1 MFTLVTPWALFTQ
14 CDKCVIVHSKSM
26 KVFIMLHKCFRKKR
40 QKNQVKYYAYYYTTT
55 YNILYMENTV
65 LCNMQSIQFQFI
77 TVQEK
82 VPKSSL
88 GLFAPPGGRYF
99 CQPNVRAA

>member
-1 MFTLVTPWALFTQ
+1 
-14 CDKCVIVHSKSM
+14 
-26 KVFIMLHKCFRKKR
+26 
-40 QKNQVKYYAYYYTTT
+40 
-55 YNILYMENTV
+55 MENTV

>member
-1 MFTLVTPWALFTQ
+1 
-14 CDKCVIVHSKSM
+14 
-26 KVFIMLHKCFRKKR
+26 
-40 QKNQVKYYAYYYTTT
+40 
-55 YNILYMENTV
+55 MENTV

-99 CQPNVRAA
+99 CQPNVRAACPCKGTVTALVRARFSEVLGRGKDGFQVLTKLLLPAKL